1 VINLMLLVFLLAEM
15 RPATA
20 QGTPDVLRARSLELV
35 DAQGR
40 VRASI
45 KVLPRDPNV
54 RMPDGTTGYPETVLL
69 RMVDSKGR
77 PSVKIAATD
86 DGSAVV
92 FGGESDPTLIQL
104 LARGSTTSLK
114 LVNKDGREQVV
125 KP

>member
-1 VINLMLLVFLLAEM
+1 
-15 RPATA
+15 
-20 QGTPDVLRARSLELV
+20 
-35 DAQGR
+35 
-40 VRASI
+40 
-45 KVLPRDPNV
+45 
-54 RMPDGTTGYPETVLL
+54 MPDGTTGYPETVLL

-114 LVNKDGREQVV
+114 LVNKDGRQQVV